1 MDDDTKRRFVQVP
14 LSIVQADISPAAFR
28 LWCVLAARAN
38 SNDECWPGK
47 TKLCAEANLS
57 ITTVKRALVELEAAG
72 LVSIT
77 RRKVSDKL
85 NDTNIYKVRG
95 RVKSDLPLGSNPTH
109 PRVKSDPNLYPASI
123 SKITSSGGDAD
134 LTPVAQKALD
144 LCLDYRIR
152 TENVRSPTAWRN
164 KVGAELAKEHAEQL
178 NRHTNPV
185 EALRQVFNIHPNDL
199 IREGIS
205 YRERI

>member
-1 MDDDTKRRFVQVP
+1 MDDDIKRRFVQVP
-14 LSIVQADISPAAFR
+14 LSVVQANISPAAFR

-47 TKLCAEANLS
+47 ATLCAESKLS
-57 ITTVKRALVELEAAG
+57 ITTIKRAVVELESAG
-72 LVSIT
+72 LLKVV

-85 NDTNIYKVRG
+85 NDTNIYKVGG
-95 RVKSDLPLGSNPTH
+95 RVKSDPPLGPNTPH
-109 PRVKSDPNLYPASI
+109 PGSKSDPNLYPVSI
-123 SKITSSGGDAD
+123 TKITSSSGDVD
-134 LTPVAQKALD
+134 LTPTAKKALD
-144 LCLDYRIR
+144 LCLDYRLRI
-152 TENVRSPTAWRN
+152 ENVRNPTAWKN

-185 EALRQVFNIHPNDL
+185 EALRQIFNIHPNDL